1 VNEEQICP
9 QESRV
14 LQARRDGRWSED
26 LAAHLAACPSCREA
40 ERVAA
45 WMRRLAAVPTVK
57 PLPDADM
64 LWMMAHASRPERL
77 RLDARFLESL
87 GALTIAALLMALA
100 WSAFHNII
108 GNLVPAGAM
117 DLVPLLVSCVA
128 AGGLAVVAITS
139 GIFREE

>member
-1 VNEEQICP
+1 MSDEQICP

-14 LQARRDGRWSED
+14 LQARREGRWSED

-40 ERVAA
+40 ERVAT
-45 WMRRLAAVPTVK
+45 WMRRLAVVPTEK
-57 PLPDADM
+57 SLPDADM
-64 LWMMAHASRPERL
+64 LWMMAQASRPERL
-77 RLDARFLESL
+77 HLNARFLESL
-87 GALTIAALLMALA
+87 GALTIAAVLMALA
-100 WSAFHNII
+100 WSVVHNII

-128 AGGLAVVAITS
+128 ASGLAIVAISS